1 MTSPRRPLRA
11 AFKASAV
18 ALTAALLVTTAGTPL
33 AGGQSSGSLDSEALN
48 PGSGGSGSLGS
59 AAGSAG
65 SSGDDE
71 IELVG
76 PDAAPLWP
84 NGRPVRHSIIP
95 KDETTIADPG
105 TVMSVTGGTGDNQS
119 TVITPDQDDL
129 PTVGDPFVVDV
140 APGSPTGVL
149 GRVTGVTTLP
159 SGLLQVTTEPTDID
173 EVYDEFSINTTVY
186 LEDAVSTEGG
196 SGTGPM
202 GRMQSRSGASM
213 PFRGLGSHLVCKDS
227 VPVDFD
233 VDLNMA
239 EMSAQVIF
247 NPLDKYLKI
256 VMNYEQSVE
265 FSLSYNDGFE
275 CHVPPERMPRALL
288 PLAGPLGLQTGPALE
303 IKGGSAITLSATSK
317 STRTDGVEISDQRS
331 RGISDA
337 DYSINEIDIDAGAEA
352 SLFIGIKAEIAADI
366 AAVRAAAGISAGP
379 EFTGKLT
386 GGLNSPD
393 CAELTASIRLAAT
406 VSASAFWKF
415 RWNATIVLAR
425 LGVLTLIAEC
435 TPGGSTTTRPTGTST
450 TTPTTTTT
458 STPPPGFRDGAIT
471 NLVVGTGLNCDVQ
484 SPTDGRSVYYGPGA
498 CATIAYVDGQSY
510 GASVPASG
518 NFNRTWTPVS
528 QSLTGAG
535 TAADPMVIRTT
546 VRAGDTGIELSQV
559 DYFVDGN
566 PGYQTDITVRNTSG
580 IAKDVKIYRAAD
592 CYLSR
597 SDYGTGSVYSRSV
610 SCNDTSGRRIALTDL
625 TGGALRQETTYGQIW
640 DIARSGADYNDTA
653 QSTSHDNGMGI
664 NWNRS
669 IPAGGSVT
677 LRSRFQLDEPV
688 NQANSRA
695 AAQMAPLAAGPDIK
709 GDQPTEGVQDLPTSV
724 PIN

>member
-1 MTSPRRPLRA
+1 MTSPKRPFRA

-18 ALTAALLVTTAGTPL
+18 ALTAALLVTTAGTPI
-33 AGGQSSGSLDSEALN
+33 AGGQGSGSLDSESLN

-59 AAGSAG
+59 AG
-65 SSGDDE
+65 SSGGDE
-71 IELVG
+71 DVELVG
-76 PDAAPLWP
+76 PDAPPL
-84 NGRPVRHSIIP
+84 RDIEHSIVP
-95 KDETTIADPG
+95 KADTTIADPG
-105 TVMSVTGGTGDNQS
+105 TVVSVTGETGDNQS
-119 TVITPDQDDL
+119 TVITPDQDDP

-159 SGLLQVTTEPTDID
+159 SGLVQVTTEPAEID

-186 LEDAVSTEGG
+186 LEDAVSTDGG
-196 SGTGPM
+196 SETGPM
-202 GRMQSRSGASM
+202 GRTHARSGASM
-213 PFRGLGSHLVCKDS
+213 PFRGLGSYLECKDS

-233 VDLNMA
+233 VDLNFA
-239 EMSAQVIF
+239 DMSAQVVF

-265 FSLSYNDGFE
+265 FSLSLNSGFE
-275 CHVPPERMPRALL
+275 CEVPAERMPRAFL
-288 PLAGPLGLQTGPALE
+288 PLAGPLGLQTGPAIE
-303 IKGGSAITLSATSK
+303 IEGSSAVSLTAESR
-317 STRTDGVEISDQRS
+317 STRSDGVEISDQRT
-331 RGISDA
+331 RAISKA
-337 DYSINEIDIDAGAEA
+337 DHAFNDIDFEAGAEA
-352 SLFIGIKAEIAADI
+352 KVFFGLRAEIAADI

-379 EFTGKLT
+379 ELT
-386 GGLNSPD
+386 GRLNSRD
-393 CAELTASIRLAAT
+393 CAELTASLRLAAT

-415 RWNATIVLAR
+415 RWTANIVLAR
-425 LGVLTLIAEC
+425 IGFLSLIVEC
-435 TPGGSTTTRPTGTST
+435 TTGGSTTTRPTGTST
-450 TTPTTTTT
+450 TTPTTTT

-471 NLVVGTGLNCDVQ
+471 NLFVGTGLNCDVQ

-498 CATIAYVDGQSY
+498 CATIVYVDGQSY
-510 GASVPASG
+510 GTPVPASG
-518 NFNRTWTPVS
+518 NFYQGWTPIS
-528 QSLTGAG
+528 QTLTGAG

-546 VRAGDTGIELSQV
+546 VRAGDTGIELNQV

-610 SCNDTSGRRIALTDL
+610 SCNDSSGRRIALTDL
-625 TGGALRQETTYGQIW
+625 TGGALRQEAYYGDIW
-640 DIARSGADYNDTA
+640 NIARTGADYNDTA
-653 QSTSHDNGMGI
+653 QSDSHDNGMGI

-669 IPAGGSVT
+669 IAAGGSVA
-677 LRSRFQLDEPV
+677 LRSRFQLDEPI
-688 NQANSRA
+688 NQANARA
-695 AAQMAPLAAGPDIK
+695 AAPMAPLATGPDVK
-709 GDQPTEGVQDLPTSV
+709 RGQPVEGAQNLPTSV